1 MDNSRF
7 LACLEADYR
16 RMREVAGGHLGARVP
31 TCPDWTVADLMRHV
45 GQVYLHKVEC
55 MRTGG
60 EVETDWPPAGLQD
73 EEPVALL
80 DRSYAALVRELTTRD
95 PSDPGGTWYEP
106 DPTVGFWVR
115 RMAQESVIHRIDAEL
130 GAGAT
135 IAPVP
140 DDLAADGVD
149 ELLKVFV
156 AYSFSKWPED
166 FTEALRDSP
175 GHAFLIRA
183 EAATATESPSESWLV
198 ETGPDHLVVEGGPG
212 SRVVDSRTPDVTVS
226 GPPTDMLRWAWN
238 RETPGEASPVR
249 VEGNA
254 DALTELCRCVVEATQ

>member
-16 RMREVAGGHLGARVP
+16 RLREVAGGHLGARVP
-31 TCPDWTVADLMRHV
+31 TCPDWTVADLTRHV

-55 MRTGG
+55 MRTGD

-106 DPTVGFWVR
+106 DPTVGFWFR
-115 RMAQESVIHRIDAEL
+115 RMAQESVIHRMDAEL
-130 GAGAT
+130 AAGT
-135 IAPVP
+135 VIAPVP

-166 FTEALRDSP
+166 FTDALKGSP
-175 GHAFLIRA
+175 GRAFLIQA
-183 EAATATESPSESWLV
+183 DGATGSPSGSWLV
-198 ETGPDHLVVEGGPG
+198 RTGPDRLVVEGGQG
-212 SRVVDSRTPDVTVS
+212 SRVIDSRTPDVTVS
-226 GPPTDMLRWAWN
+226 GTPADVLRWAWN
-238 RETPGEASPVR
+238 RETPGAASLVR

-254 DALTELCRCVVEATQ
+254 EALTELRRCVVEATQ